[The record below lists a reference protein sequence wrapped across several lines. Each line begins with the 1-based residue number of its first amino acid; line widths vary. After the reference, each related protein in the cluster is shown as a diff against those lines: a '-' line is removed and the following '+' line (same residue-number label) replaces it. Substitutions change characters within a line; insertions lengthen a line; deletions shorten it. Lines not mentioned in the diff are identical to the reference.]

1 MDADQTRDILIS
13 KILSNISGFLVNRK
27 LYLLNCQFKIMSW
40 DEFLYLTEEIGRRII
55 EKSWF
60 QWFSHGSIWF
70 SDGSTVFSCGSILF
84 QQGE

>member
-1 MDADQTRDILIS
+1 
-13 KILSNISGFLVNRK
+13 
-27 LYLLNCQFKIMSW
+27 MSW